1 MGWTECPIEEVPA
14 EVAAERPPRP
24 RKRTAARKRRDYE
37 RHLAR
42 WGSHAEAAA
51 RTGVDART
59 ARRWR
64 EDPAFEERCTQAR
77 AIYREVVVGEAYRRV
92 TAPDATPVWY
102 RGRQVGHIRRFST
115 AMLMRLLDRL

>member
-1 MGWTECPIEEVPA
+1 VPD
-14 EVAAERPPRP
+14 
-24 RKRTAARKRRDYE
+24 RRSSG
-37 RHLAR
+37 RGGGAHR
-42 WGSHAEAAA
+42 
-51 RTGVDART
+51 RRCRT

-102 RGRQVGHIRRFST
+102 RGRQVAHIRRFST